1 MQTLAWSLLH
11 FLWQGAAI
19 AAVAAAFMAVLRKPA
34 SRYLVG
40 ITALALMLGSFV
52 GTFAAI
58 SEPAATVAEVA
69 AIGAPAA
76 APASSNGASAHSG
89 NDLADERAAI
99 FSGGGFTWIARG
111 WLLGVFVFALRIA
124 FGLAVLEQLR
134 RRNLIALPE
143 ALVVRFRILQH
154 RLGIR
159 RVIQYCEC
167 HSLNVPAVI
176 GLFRPVVL
184 LPVRALTGLTPEQ
197 LEAVIA
203 HELAHIKRFDVAVN
217 FFQVIA
223 ETLFFFHP
231 AVWWL
236 NKRIRAD
243 REDCCDDVAIAEC
256 GGTVGYARA
265 LATMETWRDVPDF
278 AMAVT
283 GSPVATRVARLLG
296 ISQQQN
302 GARTAGVVT
311 ASLALA
317 TALIAAGVSFGVANP
332 ALAQSAGGS
341 FQQLVTQADQATSV
355 TQFAQVVEAEE
366 DVEEVVSAEIAQEVD
381 DVQTVEEEQEAEVD
395 ASEEPTASKPPR
407 APVAPKEPAPAAPAA
422 PAAPVNPA
430 KPASPASP
438 PNPPAPPNAPS
449 FINEMNSVGL
459 ENLGAD
465 ELIALKT
472 QEVTPAYVREIRS
485 TGLNPDVNALIA
497 MKVQDITPEYV
508 KGMRDLGIDGDAND
522 FIAMK
527 VQGITPDYV
536 RQMRAAGF
544 NPSTHE
550 LIAMKVQDVTP
561 EYRKALETAGFKLD
575 VSELINAKVMD
586 ITPDFIK
593 QVRAHG
599 FKDLNMDKIIQLKNA
614 DVF

>member
-1 MQTLAWSLLH
+1 
-11 FLWQGAAI
+11 
-19 AAVAAAFMAVLRKPA
+19 
-34 SRYLVG
+34 
-40 ITALALMLGSFV
+40 
-52 GTFAAI
+52 
-58 SEPAATVAEVA
+58 
-69 AIGAPAA
+69 
-76 APASSNGASAHSG
+76 
-89 NDLADERAAI
+89 
-99 FSGGGFTWIARG
+99 
-111 WLLGVFVFALRIA
+111 
-124 FGLAVLEQLR
+124 LAVLEQLR

-143 ALVVRFRILQH
+143 ALVIRFRILQH

-176 GLFRPVVL
+176 GLFHPVVL

-203 HELAHIKRFDVAVN
+203 HELAHVKRFDVAVN

-256 GGTVGYARA
+256 GSTVGYARA

-302 GARTAGVVT
+302 GARTAGIVT

-341 FQQLVTQADQATSV
+341 FQQLVTQADQAPAV
-355 TQFAQVVEAEE
+355 TQFAHVVEAEE
-366 DVEEVVSAEIAQEVD
+366 DVEDVVSAEVAQ
-381 DVQTVEEEQEAEVD
+381 EEQEAEVD
-395 ASEEPTASKPPR
+395 ASAEPTASKPPR
-407 APVAPKEPAPAAPAA
+407 APVAPKEPAPAAPAE
-422 PAAPVNPA
+422 PVKPV

-459 ENLGAD
+459 ESLGAD
-465 ELIALKT
+465 ELIALKI
-472 QEVTPAYVREIRS
+472 QDVTPAYVREMRS
-485 TGLNPDVNALIA
+485 TGLNPDVHALIA

-508 KGMRDLGIDGDAND
+508 KGMRDLGMDADAND

-527 VQGITPDYV
+527 VQDITPDYV

-561 EYRKALETAGFKLD
+561 EYRKALETAGFTLD

>member
-1 MQTLAWSLLH
+1 
-11 FLWQGAAI
+11 
-19 AAVAAAFMAVLRKPA
+19 
-34 SRYLVG
+34 
-40 ITALALMLGSFV
+40 
-52 GTFAAI
+52 
-58 SEPAATVAEVA
+58 
-69 AIGAPAA
+69 
-76 APASSNGASAHSG
+76 
-89 NDLADERAAI
+89 
-99 FSGGGFTWIARG
+99 
-111 WLLGVFVFALRIA
+111 
-124 FGLAVLEQLR
+124 
-134 RRNLIALPE
+134 
-143 ALVVRFRILQH
+143 
-154 RLGIR
+154 
-159 RVIQYCEC
+159 
-167 HSLNVPAVI
+167 VI

-341 FQQLVTQADQATSV
+341 FQQLVTQADQAPAV
-355 TQFAQVVEAEE
+355 TQFAHVVEAEE
-366 DVEEVVSAEIAQEVD
+366 DVEEVVSAEVAQEVD
-381 DVQTVEEEQEAEVD
+381 EVQTVEEEQEVEAD
-395 ASEEPTASKPPR
+395 ASEEPTAPKPPR
-407 APVAPKEPAPAAPAA
+407 APVAPKEPVPAAP
-422 PAAPVNPA
+422 PVPVNSA

-465 ELIALKT
+465 ELIALKI
-472 QEVTPAYVREIRS
+472 QDVTPAYVREMRS
-485 TGLNPDVNALIA
+485 TGLNPDVHALIA

-508 KGMRDLGIDGDAND
+508 KGMRDLGIDADAND

-527 VQGITPDYV
+527 VQDITPDYV

-561 EYRKALETAGFKLD
+561 EYRKALETAGFTLD